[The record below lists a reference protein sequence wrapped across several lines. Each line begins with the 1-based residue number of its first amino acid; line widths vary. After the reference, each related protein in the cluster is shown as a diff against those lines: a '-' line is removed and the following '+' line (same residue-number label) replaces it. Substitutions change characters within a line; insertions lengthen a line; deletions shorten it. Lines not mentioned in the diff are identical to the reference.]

1 MMASGVLDPRG
12 EPDRS
17 VAVIRKPQTQKDVT
31 ALNTLVCATFPLV
44 AFNFLC
50 TPKPPPTPHPS
61 PLTKNLNINMG
72 AGGAF
77 RPSPGGSLLGLPERP
92 WGWTDSIAPWWAA
105 SVGRDLTGTHWAECR
120 WVRQQARHLSLG
132 LETPTQL
139 TNVLLFFPPNGWPD
153 EC

>member
-1 MMASGVLDPRG
+1 MTASVVLDPRG

-17 VAVIRKPQTQKDVT
+17 VAVIRKPQTQKDIT
-31 ALNTLVCATFPLV
+31 ALNTLVYATFPLV
-44 AFNFLC
+44 AFNSLC
-50 TPKPPPTPHPS
+50 IPRPPPS
-61 PLTKNLNINMG
+61 PILPPTKNLNINMG

-77 RPSPGGSLLGLPERP
+77 RPSPGGSLPGLPERP
-92 WGWTDSIAPWWAA
+92 RGCTDSIAPWWAA

-120 WVRQQARHLSLG
+120 WVRGQARHLSLG

-153 EC
+153 KC